1 MNLNQNPK
9 NDEDLRAVLRE
20 WVVDTS
26 LPSRFQDRVWQR
38 IEQAETRPESRF
50 WAQLASLVE
59 TTLPHPKIAFSYFA
73 SLLVLGILAG
83 SMTAQVK
90 SNRLNSDLSTRYVQS
105 VDPYQKDFSQ
115 P

>member
-1 MNLNQNPK
+1 MKPNQNPK

-26 LPSRFQDRVWQR
+26 LPSRFQDQVWQR

-50 WAQLASLVE
+50 WSQLARLVE
-59 TTLPHPKIAFSYFA
+59 TTLPQPKIAFSYFA

-83 SMTAQVK
+83 SMTAQMK